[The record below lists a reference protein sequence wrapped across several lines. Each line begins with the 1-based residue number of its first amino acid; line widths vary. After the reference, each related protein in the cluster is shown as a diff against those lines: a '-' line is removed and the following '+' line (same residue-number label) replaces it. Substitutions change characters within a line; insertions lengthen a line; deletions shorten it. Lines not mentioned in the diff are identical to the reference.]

1 VTGTTVLGLKYKD
14 GVMIACDT
22 LGASRD
28 ETRSRPRSRSEN
40 HCLSTSAALVLGK
53 TTLNEKRRKT
63 LFFFSRASRAAV
75 SRRRSVKTPFR
86 VDTKPNRDVARVF

>member
-40 HCLSTSAALVLGK
+40 HSLDVCSACAWK
-53 TTLNEKRRKT
+53 DNPKREAPEDA
-63 LFFFSRASRAAV
+63 FFFFARVPRRRLAAAV
-75 SRRRSVKTPFR
+75 RENAVI
-86 VDTKPNRDVARVF
+86 DTKPNRDVARVC